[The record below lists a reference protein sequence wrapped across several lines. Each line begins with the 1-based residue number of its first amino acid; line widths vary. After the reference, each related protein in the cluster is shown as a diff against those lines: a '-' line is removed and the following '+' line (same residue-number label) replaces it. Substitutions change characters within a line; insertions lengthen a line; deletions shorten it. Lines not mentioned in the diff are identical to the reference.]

1 MKIRSALVFSALAAF
16 TLPHTAIAVEINGS
30 VGSGEWSNTVIGQN
44 DGFELGVQSD
54 ADNL

>member
-1 MKIRSALVFSALAAF
+1 MKIRSALVFSALAAS
-16 TLPHTAIAVEINGS
+16 LPHTAIAVEINGS